1 MVSVEDLDPPE
12 EAKIKS
18 EPKGVPHGAPP
29 KEELAERASEWGETS
44 ADKLPDDHEE
54 TYGEAADHAYAYNR
68 AKAHFRRFSNGL
80 HTIMAVR
87 IFNRPRKSENM
98 AAPSADYLM
107 SVPEL
112 AHKTMDAP
120 SPYEVGSGIY
130 VNPGAAASS
139 AESATE
145 LRSASTGPTCPTH
158 ARRRGHRYIY
168 LSATSILI
176 DRALRVSRQAA
187 LRTCTA
193 VRGLNT
199 FRIRS
204 ETRLKRP
211 EKPGSKTVKA
221 NRNMG
226 PLWPGMTRLSQLKSL
241 SLESSSC

>member
-1 MVSVEDLDPPE
+1 MVAVEDLDPPE
-12 EAKIKS
+12 EAKIKT

-29 KEELAERASEWGETS
+29 KEELAGRASEWGETS

-68 AKAHFRRFSNGL
+68 AKAHFRRFSNGM

-145 LRSASTGPTCPTH
+145 RSARSSASVASTADDVRVIMLQQEVQRSTQSCTATRSSSRCATSCTSTPRATRRCCPA
-158 ARRRGHRYIY
+158 ARRFI
-168 LSATSILI
+168 STTE
-176 DRALRVSRQAA
+176 
-187 LRTCTA
+187 RT
-193 VRGLNT
+193 
-199 FRIRS
+199 
-204 ETRLKRP
+204 
-211 EKPGSKTVKA
+211 
-221 NRNMG
+221 
-226 PLWPGMTRLSQLKSL
+226 
-241 SLESSSC
+241 